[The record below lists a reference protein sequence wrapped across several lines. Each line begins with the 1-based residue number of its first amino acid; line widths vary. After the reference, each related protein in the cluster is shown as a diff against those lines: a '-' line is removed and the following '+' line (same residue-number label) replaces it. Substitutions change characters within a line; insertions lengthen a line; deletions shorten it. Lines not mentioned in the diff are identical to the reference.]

1 MNRLLAY
8 CAAPDPAQ
16 GGFGPETV
24 EAWPAAGGG
33 LLVGIVEPA
42 FAGAVP
48 VRRAVKTI
56 FIRIDDSDVIRV
68 TLPYATLENEARACI
83 RVSVATELFVRE
95 SRIEIHTPEYVS
107 AKPTGVIVDIDP
119 NAERSLRICAAVAR
133 TLLVSAAAE
142 RLGVAADL
150 YQVSDGA
157 VFSSEVCV
165 PYRDV
170 CADAA
175 LCDAPSS
182 VRLHCGR
189 SITLSGATTEPCVPA
204 DVSVLPMQADR
215 DQIARL
221 GSGNRKGED

>member
-1 MNRLLAY
+1 MSRLLAY
-8 CAAPDPAQ
+8 CVAPDPAQ

-68 TLPYATLENEARACI
+68 TLPYATFENEAHACI
-83 RVSVATELFVRE
+83 RVAVATELFVHE

-107 AKPTGVIVDIDP
+107 AKPAGVVIDIDP
-119 NAERSLRICAAVAR
+119 DAERNLRVCAAVAR

-142 RLGVAADL
+142 RLGLAAEMH
-150 YQVSDGA
+150 QVSDGA
-157 VFSSEVCV
+157 VFASEVCV
-165 PYRDV
+165 PYRDI

-182 VRLHCGR
+182 VRLRCGR
-189 SITLSGATTEPCVPA
+189 SVTLSGATTDACVPA
-204 DVSVLPMQADR
+204 DINVLPMQADR

-221 GSGNRKGED
+221 ASSNRKGEE